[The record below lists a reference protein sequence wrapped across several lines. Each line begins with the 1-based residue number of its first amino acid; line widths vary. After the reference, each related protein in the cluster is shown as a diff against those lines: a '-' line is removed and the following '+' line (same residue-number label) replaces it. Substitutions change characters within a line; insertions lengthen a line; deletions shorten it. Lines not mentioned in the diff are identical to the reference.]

1 MNEFKTNW
9 IARDTPLLPTAVAA
23 HGPASLRL
31 AHRLLQLSDE
41 SLSQLEGVA
50 GRQLILIQGAGEQLP
65 WADGVQYLGVD
76 PAAPF
81 LLLPTNYRPS
91 LPEAFLQKALLKKAE
106 SSGRLAVLP
115 SPLLLVP
122 LHEARPIFR
131 SVLAAWLGE
140 AQP

>member
-1 MNEFKTNW
+1 MNEFTINW

-23 HGPASLRL
+23 YGPASLRL
-31 AHRLLQLSDE
+31 ARRLLQLPDE

-50 GRQLILIQGAGEQLP
+50 GQQLILVQGSEQQLP
-65 WADGVQYLGVD
+65 WVDGVQYLGVD

-91 LPEAFLQKALLKKAE
+91 LPEAFVQKALLKKAE
-106 SSGRLAVLP
+106 SSGRIAVLP

-122 LHEARPIFR
+122 LQAARPVFR
-131 SVLAAWLGE
+131 SVLAAWMGE

>member
-1 MNEFKTNW
+1 VNEFKINW

-23 HGPASLRL
+23 YGPASLRL
-31 AHRLLQLSDE
+31 ARRLLQLPDE

-50 GRQLILIQGAGEQLP
+50 GQQLILVQGAGEQLP

-91 LPEAFLQKALLKKAE
+91 LPEAFVQKALLKKAG
-106 SSGRLAVLP
+106 SSGRIAVLP

-122 LHEARPIFR
+122 LQAARPVFR
-131 SVLAAWLGE
+131 SVLTAWMGK